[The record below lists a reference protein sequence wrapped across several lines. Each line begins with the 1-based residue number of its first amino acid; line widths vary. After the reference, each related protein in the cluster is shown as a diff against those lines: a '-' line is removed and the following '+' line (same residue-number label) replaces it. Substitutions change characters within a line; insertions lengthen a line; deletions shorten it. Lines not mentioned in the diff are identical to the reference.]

1 MDTVIGIVGKDF
13 VLLAADTSRARSIVV
28 LKGDDDKIMHLD
40 SHKLLGASGETG
52 DAHQFCEFIQKNIN
66 FNRFKSDIPLSTD
79 ATANFIRNQLA
90 TALRQNPYSVNLL
103 LGGYDKNG
111 PSLYFLD
118 YLANMHKMK
127 YAVHG
132 YAGNFLLSILDKDY
146 KDGLTVEEAL
156 TILNACMAELK
167 IRFLINSP
175 RFIVKVVDQNGIRV
189 LDY

>member
-13 VLLAADTSRARSIVV
+13 VLIAADTARARSILV

-52 DAHQFCEFIQKNIN
+52 DAHQFCEYIQKNIN
-66 FNRFKSDIPLSTD
+66 FYRFKSDTPLSTE
-79 ATANFIRNQLA
+79 ATANFTRNQLA

-103 LGGYDKNG
+103 LGGYDKTG

-118 YLANMHKMK
+118 YLASMHKMK

-132 YAGNFLLSILDKDY
+132 YGGNFLLSILDNEY
-146 KDGLTVEEAL
+146 KDNMTLEQVLPILT
-156 TILNACMAELK
+156 ACIAELK
-167 IRFLINSP
+167 VRFLINLP
-175 RFIVKVVDQNGIRV
+175 KFIVKVVDQDGIRI
-189 LDY
+189 LDF

>member
-13 VLLAADTSRARSIVV
+13 VLLAADTTRARSIVV

-40 SHKLLGASGETG
+40 SHKLLGAAGETG
-52 DAHQFCEFIQKNIN
+52 DSHQFCEFIQKNIN
-66 FNRFKSDIPLSTD
+66 FNRFKSDVPLSTD

-90 TALRQNPYSVNLL
+90 IALRQNPYAVNLL
-103 LGGYDKNG
+103 LGGYDKTG

-118 YLANMHKMK
+118 YLASMHKMK

-132 YAGNFLLSILDKDY
+132 HSGNFLLSILDKEYRDN
-146 KDGLTVEEAL
+146 LTVEQAL
-156 TILNACMAELK
+156 TILRACVAELK
-167 IRFLINSP
+167 IRFLINCP

-189 LDY
+189 VN